1 MANELILIVE
11 DKETNRKLL
20 RDILQFRGY
29 RTIEA
34 EMGEDGVTL
43 AKEHKPDLIL
53 MDYKLPG
60 IDGIE
65 AFHRIRNASAT
76 AHIPIVAVTASA
88 MPEDAKKMKEAGFD
102 GFLTKPINVK
112 GFVQFVADVFSAKAA
127 KWAAIRMA
135 LALRERQAHSR

>member
-20 RDILQFRGY
+20 RDVLQFKGY
-29 RTIEA
+29 RTIET

-43 AKEHKPDLIL
+43 AMQHKPDLIL
-53 MDYKLPG
+53 MDYQLPG

-65 AFHRIRNASAT
+65 AFHRIRNVSDT

-88 MPEDAKKMKEAGFD
+88 MPEEAKKMKEAGFD
-102 GFLTKPINVK
+102 GVLTKPINVK
-112 GFVQFVADVFSAKAA
+112 RFVQFVADVFSAKAA
-127 KWAAIRMA
+127 K
-135 LALRERQAHSR
+135 

>member
-11 DKETNRKLL
+11 DNEKTRKLL
-20 RDILQFRGY
+20 RDVLQFKGY

-34 EMGEDGVTL
+34 EMGEVGVNL
-43 AKEHKPDLIL
+43 AMQHKPDLIL
-53 MDYKLPG
+53 MDYQLPG

-65 AFHRIRNASAT
+65 AFRRIRNSPDT

-127 KWAAIRMA
+127 K
-135 LALRERQAHSR
+135 

>member
-11 DKETNRKLL
+11 DNEKTRKLL
-20 RDILQFRGY
+20 RDVLQLKGY

-43 AKEHKPDLIL
+43 AMQHKPDLIL
-53 MDYKLPG
+53 MDYQLPG
-60 IDGIE
+60 INGIE
-65 AFHRIRNASAT
+65 AFQRIRNSPDT

-88 MPEDAKKMKEAGFD
+88 MPEEAKKMKEAGFD
-102 GFLTKPINVK
+102 GLLTKPINVK

-127 KWAAIRMA
+127 K
-135 LALRERQAHSR
+135 

>member
-11 DKETNRKLL
+11 DNEKNMKLL
-20 RDILQFRGY
+20 RDVLQFKGY

-34 EMGEDGVTL
+34 ETGEDGVTL
-43 AKEHKPDLIL
+43 AMQHKPDLIL
-53 MDYKLPG
+53 MDYQLPG

-65 AFHRIRNASAT
+65 AFRRIRNASDT

-88 MPEDAKKMKEAGFD
+88 MPEEAKKMKEAGFD

-112 GFVQFVADVFSAKAA
+112 GFIETV
-127 KWAAIRMA
+127 
-135 LALRERQAHSR
+135 ERFIGKPQGK

>member
-1 MANELILIVE
+1 
-11 DKETNRKLL
+11 
-20 RDILQFRGY
+20 
-29 RTIEA
+29 
-34 EMGEDGVTL
+34 
-43 AKEHKPDLIL
+43 
-53 MDYKLPG
+53 LPG

-65 AFHRIRNASAT
+65 AFRRIRNSPDT

-127 KWAAIRMA
+127 K
-135 LALRERQAHSR
+135 

>member
-1 MANELILIVE
+1 MANELILIVDDNE
-11 DKETNRKLL
+11 KTRKLL
-20 RDILQFRGY
+20 RDVLQFKGY

-34 EMGEDGVTL
+34 EMGEDGVNL
-43 AKEHKPDLIL
+43 AMQHKPDLIL
-53 MDYKLPG
+53 MDYQLPG

-65 AFHRIRNASAT
+65 AFRRIRNSPDT

-88 MPEDAKKMKEAGFD
+88 MPEDAKKMKTAGFD

-127 KWAAIRMA
+127 K
-135 LALRERQAHSR
+135 

>member
-11 DKETNRKLL
+11 DNEKTRKLL
-20 RDILQFRGY
+20 RDVLQFKGY

-34 EMGEDGVTL
+34 EMGEDGVNL
-43 AKEHKPDLIL
+43 AMQHKPDLIL
-53 MDYKLPG
+53 MDYQLPG

-65 AFHRIRNASAT
+65 AFRRIRNSPDT

-88 MPEDAKKMKEAGFD
+88 MPEDAKKMKTAGFD

-127 KWAAIRMA
+127 K
-135 LALRERQAHSR
+135 

>member
-11 DKETNRKLL
+11 DNENTRKLL
-20 RDILQFRGY
+20 RDVLQFKGY

-34 EMGEDGVTL
+34 EMGEDGVNL
-43 AKEHKPDLIL
+43 AMQHKPDLIL
-53 MDYKLPG
+53 MDYQLPG

-65 AFHRIRNASAT
+65 AFRRIRNSPDT

-127 KWAAIRMA
+127 K
-135 LALRERQAHSR
+135 